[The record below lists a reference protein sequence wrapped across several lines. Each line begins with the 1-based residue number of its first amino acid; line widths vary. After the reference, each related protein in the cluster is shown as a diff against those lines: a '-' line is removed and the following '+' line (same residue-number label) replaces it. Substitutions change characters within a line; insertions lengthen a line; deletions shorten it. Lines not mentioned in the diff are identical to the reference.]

1 MTNKEV
7 TEKWH
12 KVYCEDNLKK
22 YKEERLAKEN
32 SKLESEP
39 MWNYRI
45 IKDGETYGLYEVFY
59 NDDGDISFHSENPDT
74 IGESVDDIV
83 KSLELMLGDA
93 KKHIKEKPV
102 LEKDKIEFK
111 DLYDYDKEKMI
122 SYDIDDLDKLLE
134 DE

>member
-1 MTNKEV
+1 
-7 TEKWH
+7 
-12 KVYCEDNLKK
+12 
-22 YKEERLAKEN
+22 
-32 SKLESEP
+32 

-59 NDDGDISFHSENPDT
+59 NEKGEISAHSEKPDT

-93 KKHIKEKPV
+93 KKHKKEKLV

-111 DLYDYDKEKMI
+111 DLYDPNEKMI
-122 SYDIDDLDKLLE
+122 TYDIDDLDKLLE

>member
-1 MTNKEV
+1 
-7 TEKWH
+7 
-12 KVYCEDNLKK
+12 
-22 YKEERLAKEN
+22 
-32 SKLESEP
+32 

-45 IKDGETYGLYEVFY
+45 IKDAETYGLYEVFY

>member
-1 MTNKEV
+1 
-7 TEKWH
+7 
-12 KVYCEDNLKK
+12 
-22 YKEERLAKEN
+22 
-32 SKLESEP
+32 

-74 IGESVDDIV
+74 IGESVDDII

-93 KKHIKEKPV
+93 KKHQGSDKMDNILV

-111 DLYDYDKEKMI
+111 DLIDPNEKMI
-122 SYDIDDLDKLLE
+122 PYDIDDLDKLLD

>member
-1 MTNKEV
+1 
-7 TEKWH
+7 
-12 KVYCEDNLKK
+12 
-22 YKEERLAKEN
+22 
-32 SKLESEP
+32 

-45 IKDGETYGLYEVFY
+45 IKDAETYGLYEVFY
-59 NDDGDISFHSENPDT
+59 NEKGEIALHSENPDVV
-74 IGESVDDIV
+74 GESVDEIIS
-83 KSLELMLGDA
+83 SLELMLGDA

-111 DLYDYDKEKMI
+111 DLYDPNEKMI

>member
-1 MTNKEV
+1 
-7 TEKWH
+7 
-12 KVYCEDNLKK
+12 
-22 YKEERLAKEN
+22 
-32 SKLESEP
+32 

-83 KSLELMLGDA
+83 KSLELMLCDA
-93 KKHIKEKPV
+93 RKHQGTKGNATLSLV

-111 DLYDYDKEKMI
+111 DLIDPNEKMI
-122 SYDIDDLDKLLE
+122 TYDIDDLDKLLE

>member
-1 MTNKEV
+1 
-7 TEKWH
+7 
-12 KVYCEDNLKK
+12 
-22 YKEERLAKEN
+22 
-32 SKLESEP
+32 

-59 NDDGDISFHSENPDT
+59 NDDGDISFHSENPDVV
-74 IGESVDDIV
+74 GESVDEIIS
-83 KSLELMLGDA
+83 SLELMLGDA

-111 DLYDYDKEKMI
+111 DLIDPNEKMI